1 MSHERHLL
9 WVVFETSSRRHIKD
23 VFLEMYSR
31 RLKNVSKKTS
41 FWRCIWEFS
50 KMSQE
55 RHLLRCIWDV
65 SKMCLSTKTWL
76 RCLRDVLCRLG
87 KEKETSYRMNQGSN
101 FLQAV
106 LAVKTALEIKIFLV
120 PVNWSLQHQSR
131 WSSYPPWRSQDCLFP
146 LTKWIRTVEFGVLAI
161 KKTSVRS
168 LQIGLY
174 SVFLSVPIKHV
185 HEKEK

>member
-1 MSHERHLL
+1 MSQKRHLS
-9 WVVFETSSRRHIKD
+9 WGAFGNSQRCRKKD
-23 VFLEMYSR
+23 IFFEMYLR
-31 RLKNVSKKTS
+31 CLKNVSQ
-41 FWRCIWEFS
+41 R
-50 KMSQE
+50 
-55 RHLLRCIWDV
+55 RPDWDV
-65 SKMCLSTKTWL
+65 S
-76 RCLRDVLCRLG
+76 
-87 KEKETSYRMNQGSN
+87 ETSYAGWVKRKKLHIEWTKAPI
-101 FLQAV
+101 FFQAV
-106 LAVKTALEIKIFLV
+106 LAVKAALEIKIFLV